1 MTLTFFQL
9 ILCLKAFNHKA
20 KNRLVKSK
28 KLKLNYQNTFRESA
42 LTVVL
47 LTPTKPL
54 EASNKKQ
61 STKPKFKSILLRM
74 ELFGVG
80 RRADLFSFYNAL
92 CFAESSG

>member
-9 ILCLKAFNHKA
+9 ILCLKSFNRKTE
-20 KNRLVKSK
+20 KRLIKSK
-28 KLKLNYQNTFRESA
+28 KYKFNYQNTFREST

-61 STKPKFKSILLRM
+61 TTKSKFKSILLRM

-80 RRADLFSFYNAL
+80 RRTDLFSFYNAL
-92 CFAESSG
+92 CFAESFG